1 MSLATS
7 VQDCKFDAL
16 LTDEGL
22 VVIDGTTVWCDP
34 YRTSS
39 PLISYLTQEYKGHSR
54 AVKLDIDRNYSLAQ
68 TLNSRMRPAILV
80 FKGGK
85 LLENLP
91 SYTSY
96 EQVRGAI
103 DRHNNIQPGFQI
115 QTRRAWLNTL
125 RYQVS

>member
-22 VVIDGTTVWCDP
+22 VVIDCTTAWCDP

-39 PLISYLTQEYKGHSR
+39 PLISYLAQEYKGRSR
-54 AVKLDIDRNYSLAQ
+54 AVKLEIDRNYSLAQ
-68 TLNSRMRPAILV
+68 TLNSRMKPAILV
-80 FKGGK
+80 FKSGK

-91 SYTSY
+91 SHTSY
-96 EQVRGAI
+96 EQVSDTIA
-103 DRHNNIQPGFQI
+103 RHNNIQPGFQI
-115 QTRRAWLNTL
+115 QTRRAWLNKL
-125 RYQVS
+125 RYEVS

>member
-22 VVIDGTTVWCDP
+22 VVIDCTTVWCDP

-39 PLISYLTQEYKGHSR
+39 PLISYLAQEHKGRSR
-54 AVKLDIDRNYSLAQ
+54 AVKLEIDRNYSLAQ
-68 TLNSRMRPAILV
+68 TLNSRMKPAILV
-80 FKGGK
+80 FKSGK

-96 EQVRGAI
+96 EQVRDAI
-103 DRHNNIQPGFQI
+103 ARHNNIQPGFQI

-125 RYQVS
+125 RYEVS